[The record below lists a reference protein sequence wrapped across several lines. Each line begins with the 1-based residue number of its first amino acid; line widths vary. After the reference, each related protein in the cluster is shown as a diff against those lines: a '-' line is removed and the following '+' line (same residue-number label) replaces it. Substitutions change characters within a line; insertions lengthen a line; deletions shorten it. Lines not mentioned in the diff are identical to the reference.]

1 MGESTQDLEGTEK
14 ENESFLSPFSE
25 VQGIFFWCVCMR
37 FLLLLFFLEIKNCNI
52 SLSSSTKLPFRQYAI
67 E

>member
-1 MGESTQDLEGTEK
+1 MGEPTQDLEGTEK

-25 VQGIFFWCVCMR
+25 VQGIFFGVCMR
-37 FLLLLFFLEIKNCNI
+37 VLLLFFIEIKNCNT
-52 SLSSSTKLPFRQYAI
+52 SLSSSNKLTFRQYAI